1 MDNNTQG
8 SMSPGLESYSEYN
21 EDKVEEVIEYDEE
34 LNKRLQEVF
43 KMVTG
48 KSSSLE
54 QLKSFVKAEVGPKG
68 TLTEI
73 YDTPEEIIEETEK
86 IREKYGWPK
95 EKEALNE
102 LKDMTNNP
110 ESRGTTQRGTAVT
123 TAGEDYQTLD
133 INKSKDCGCN

>member
-1 MDNNTQG
+1 MTPIVGQIIAR
-8 SMSPGLESYSEYN
+8 
-21 EDKVEEVIEYDEE
+21 KVEDVIEYDEQLE
-34 LNKRLQEVF
+34 KRRQEVF

-48 KSSSLE
+48 KRSSLE
-54 QLKSFVKAEVGPKG
+54 QLKSFIKAEVGPKG

-73 YDTPEEIIEETEK
+73 FETPEEILERTEE
-86 IREKYGWPK
+86 IREKHGWPK

-102 LKDMTNNP
+102 LADMKNNP

-133 INKSKDCGCN
+133 INKSEDCGCS